1 MDENER
7 VETNRISNSPT
18 RSSAE
23 RFSSNLPG
31 RLFAMVQHAGSDNLS
46 NEIVEDFRNAIDI
59 LTRVAPVNQQQINT
73 NS

>member
-31 RLFAMVQHAGSDNLS
+31 RLFAMVQVCLL
-46 NEIVEDFRNAIDI
+46 IF
-59 LTRVAPVNQQQINT
+59 
-73 NS
+73 